1 MGVKIRGLDQ
11 VKQRLNALV
20 GEVQGRKVGRAIKSA
35 MFLIGSDAATMTPVS
50 KTAVLINSQ
59 YQEIRINGSLIT
71 GRIGYSANY
80 AVYVHEASG
89 RLKGQPRAN
98 GHGNYWDPAAEPNFL
113 RKALEQNRQKAIETI
128 RRELRL

>member
-1 MGVKIRGLDQ
+1 MGVKVRGLDQ
-11 VKQRLNALV
+11 VKARLESLL
-20 GEVQGRKVGRAIKSA
+20 GGIQGRKAGRAIKSI
-35 MFLIGSDAATMTPVS
+35 MFDIGSDAATMTPIGETS
-50 KTAVLINSQ
+50 VLINSQ
-59 YQEIRINGSLIT
+59 FQEIMVNGTRIT
-71 GRIGYSANY
+71 GRIGYSADY

-128 RRELRL
+128 RKELGL